1 MDALKSLLRWT
12 SAADLFD
19 VAIETEKVED
29 AGAVHLGGVQAAHH
43 GDRAGAVV
51 VGGTLGQGVGHHLWD
66 VVGAQLVPAV
76 PWERQ
81 QGAV

>member
-1 MDALKSLLRWT
+1 MKTVADTDLLNIPVQ
-12 SAADLFD
+12 A
-19 VAIETEKVED
+19 EEVED

-43 GDRAGAVV
+43 GDRARAVVV
-51 VGGTLGQGVGHHLWD
+51 VGGALGQGVSHHLWD